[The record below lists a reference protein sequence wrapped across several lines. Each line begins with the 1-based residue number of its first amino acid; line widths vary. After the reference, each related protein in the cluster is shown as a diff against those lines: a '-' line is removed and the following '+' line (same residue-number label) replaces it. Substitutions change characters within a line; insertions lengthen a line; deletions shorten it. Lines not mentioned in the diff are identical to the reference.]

1 MTKDES
7 EFVLMC
13 AVDYVIARHT
23 YAPKMLVGIIT
34 EQWSELSENTQ
45 KYIYT
50 AVKRNYFD
58 CDTSW
63 HKILAL

>member
-1 MTKDES
+1 MTKQDS

-13 AVDYVIARHT
+13 AVDYVINRHT
-23 YAPKMLVGIIT
+23 YAPEMLVRIIT
-34 EQWSELSENTQ
+34 EQWSEISKETRS
-45 KYIYT
+45 YIYT